1 MSTYVYGITRSAHPL
16 RVTDRTGVGAEPTPL
31 RVVTGGELA
40 AIVSDAPEDLRPKRR
55 DLEAHEEVLEILQ
68 DDGTVLPMRFGSL
81 APDDDSVRREL
92 EERGSW
98 YGERLANL
106 DGRRE
111 INIKAFHNQD
121 TLLAG
126 LLSENED
133 LRNANEALRA
143 SGGGDQNQ
151 QLEFGEQ
158 VATAIEEVRA
168 RDSAELLA
176 VLRPYASDEQQGPP
190 IDGAFLNVSF
200 LVDADQAAKL
210 REALTNLGER
220 AAQLLELRV
229 SDPLPPY
236 SFVARPEEN
245 PS

>member
-1 MSTYVYGITRSAHPL
+1 MSTYVYGIARSAHPL
-16 RVTDRTGVGAEPTPL
+16 RVSDRTGVGAEPTPL

-40 AIVSDAPEDLRPKRR
+40 AIVSDAPENLRPKRR

-92 EERGSW
+92 EERGTW

-121 TLLAG
+121 ALLAG
-126 LLSENED
+126 LLSENDE
-133 LRNANEALRA
+133 LRNANEALRS
-143 SGGGDQNQ
+143 SGGGDHNQ
-151 QLEFGEQ
+151 QLEFGEE
-158 VATAIEEVRA
+158 VSTAIEEVRA
-168 RDSAELLA
+168 RDSAQLLA
-176 VLRPYASDEQQGPP
+176 ALRPYASDEQQGPP
-190 IDGAFLNVSF
+190 VDGAFLNVSF
-200 LVDADQAAKL
+200 LVDADQAAGL
-210 REALTNLGER
+210 REAIADLGKR
-220 AAQLLELRV
+220 AAQIVELRV

-236 SFVARPEEN
+236 SFVMPAEGN
-245 PS
+245 PA